1 MNALMNPPATV
12 AEADRRIVAQVLAGE
27 PMALEQ
33 LMRANNRRLF
43 RTARSILRNDAEAE
57 DAVQDGYVSAYRA
70 LAQFRGQSSLSTWLT
85 RIVVNKA
92 LARLRGN
99 QRSSGEAQR
108 EDEERPAPLADTPEA
123 MAIRKDLRRLIESSI
138 DRLPESCRAVFM
150 LRAVE
155 GLSVAET
162 AISLDQSEGSVK
174 TALSRARA
182 HLRAS
187 IGREIG
193 AGIDDFFAFDGARCD
208 RLVTAVHRRLGLLL
222 PEPPPG

>member
-1 MNALMNPPATV
+1 MSALITDTATSL
-12 AEADRRIVAQVLAGE
+12 EADHRIVARVLAGE
-27 PMALEQ
+27 SSALEQ

-57 DAVQDGYVSAYRA
+57 DAVQDGYISAYRA

-92 LARLRGN
+92 LERLRGN

-108 EDEERPAPLADTPEA
+108 EDEERPAPLADAPEA
-123 MAIRKDLRRLIESSI
+123 MAIRKELRRLIESSI

-162 AISLDQSEGSVK
+162 AFSLDQSEGSAP
-174 TALSRARA
+174 TR
-182 HLRAS
+182 
-187 IGREIG
+187 
-193 AGIDDFFAFDGARCD
+193 
-208 RLVTAVHRRLGLLL
+208 
-222 PEPPPG
+222 